1 VRKNAVEDAAIDEDE
16 AVTKLTTE
24 VELRTD
30 EDKAVVTKLTTEVE
44 LRTDEVPKLTAEV
57 EFKMD
62 VKLGL
67 LRSEDNGVDTEVKTL
82 NNCPDTISNQTRN
95 KFKPW
100 LRFWSVGGRGS

>member
-1 VRKNAVEDAAIDEDE
+1 VDGRKIAGEDAAIDEDE

-30 EDKAVVTKLTTEVE
+30 EDKAVVTTEVE

-67 LRSEDNGVDTEVKTL
+67 KFVQQLNMRSYIT
-82 NNCPDTISNQTRN
+82 
-95 KFKPW
+95 
-100 LRFWSVGGRGS
+100 